1 MARAKSSHSQAPD
14 AKYHWKADE
23 GVSEGFRRIVF
34 DELEL
39 TIWQLSENAAA
50 LDEAVH
56 EARKSLKKIRSVMR
70 LMRDILGPHYDK
82 ENAALGDAGRK
93 LSPLRDAEALIEMFD
108 QLDDRGLVSVRK
120 GLAERKKELGRDFHR
135 KRVRANVL
143 KTLREVA
150 ARVKKWDL
158 PQADVEIVSSG
169 FAETIRRNRKARDV
183 AIASS
188 KPEDF
193 HEWRKRAKDLR
204 YHLALVGKAW
214 PKVLDG
220 YQEAAKDLEAKL
232 GDDHNLAVLR
242 TTILEQPDRFGK
254 QEDIKAAMEI
264 IDDRQQKLRAEAQ
277 SLAEPL
283 YHEKPKQW
291 RKRLEFCWSVWHD

>member
-143 KTLREVA
+143 KTIC
-150 ARVKKWDL
+150 
-158 PQADVEIVSSG
+158 PSSG
-169 FAETIRRNRKARDV
+169 RSGSSTARILSAGEPIFSPDASTRLRRKSR
-183 AIASS
+183 
-188 KPEDF
+188 E
-193 HEWRKRAKDLR
+193 
-204 YHLALVGKAW
+204 G
-214 PKVLDG
+214 
-220 YQEAAKDLEAKL
+220 
-232 GDDHNLAVLR
+232 
-242 TTILEQPDRFGK
+242 
-254 QEDIKAAMEI
+254 
-264 IDDRQQKLRAEAQ
+264 
-277 SLAEPL
+277 
-283 YHEKPKQW
+283 
-291 RKRLEFCWSVWHD
+291 